1 MTPDRKNA
9 DKSSLASAA
18 SDQIRA
24 IIEAAE
30 QTAAQVRAEAE
41 AEATRIRQRAEEEA
55 GGIRS
60 EARGDVKA
68 LLDSIQEG
76 VRQLSADLEQLEA
89 KLQPAAP
96 APAPPDPE
104 PEPEPEAEPEQAPAA
119 AGDADLESARLVALN
134 MALDGA
140 SRDEVDRYLSENFGL
155 TNRKALLDDVYA
167 SIGG

>member
-1 MTPDRKNA
+1 MAPDRKNS
-9 DKSSLASAA
+9 DKGSLASAA

-30 QTAAQVRAEAE
+30 QTAAQIRADAE

-55 GGIRS
+55 SGIRS

-68 LLDSIQEG
+68 LLGSIQDG
-76 VRQLSADLEQLEA
+76 VRRLSADLEQLEA
-89 KLQPAAP
+89 KLQPAEP
-96 APAPPDPE
+96 TPAPPPPAPE
-104 PEPEPEAEPEQAPAA
+104 PEPELTPAT

-140 SRDEVDRYLSENFGL
+140 SRDEVDQYLSENFGL
-155 TNRKALLDDVYA
+155 SDPKSLLDDVYA
-167 SIGG
+167 SIGS